1 MSPSSR
7 AIPQPMLGEKPRVAV
22 IYDGFPHY
30 RKGVIEELAASDTFD
45 YVFFGD
51 PVYRDP
57 SIKPYDFEPGIEVLR
72 TDSFSLG
79 PFHVQTKIL
88 NRLLRQRVS
97 HCIFLGNP
105 WFLSYW
111 ALTPLLRLLGKKVYF
126 WSHGWLSERE
136 PVLRRAVKELFFQL
150 PNGLLLYGCRARA
163 IGLSHGF
170 AASRLHVI
178 NNSLDYKSQKKI
190 FDGLREVSQGEL
202 RHSLQLPLER
212 KIIICTARVTQ
223 KCRFDL
229 LLDAAAEL
237 KAANQDP
244 YLLIVGD
251 GPERETLAAKASSMG
266 VAHQFRGACYDEVTL
281 AQLHKAADL
290 TVSPGKVG
298 LTAMHSMAYGTPVI
312 SHDDLDSQ
320 MPECEA
326 IVPGVTGDFF
336 AVNSSQD
343 LARAILKWFQEHP
356 EKPERACI
364 ERIEASFTPN
374 FQRRMIER
382 ALQGRMP

>member
-1 MSPSSR
+1 
-7 AIPQPMLGEKPRVAV
+7 
-22 IYDGFPHY
+22 
-30 RKGVIEELAASDTFD
+30 VIEELAASDTFD

-51 PVYRDP
+51 PIYRDP
-57 SIKPYDFEPGIEVLR
+57 SIKPYEFAPGIEVLR
-72 TDSFSLG
+72 TGSFSLG

-88 NRLLRQRVS
+88 NALLRRRVS

-126 WSHGWLSERE
+126 WSHGWLCERE
-136 PVLRRAVKELFFQL
+136 PVLRRVVKELFFQ
-150 PNGLLLYGCRARA
+150 LLYGCRARA
-163 IGLSHGF
+163 IGMSHGF
-170 AASRLHVI
+170 PASRLHVI
-178 NNSLDYKSQKKI
+178 NNSLDYEAQKKI
-190 FDGLREVSQGEL
+190 FDSLRDVSQGEL

-212 KIIICTARVTQ
+212 KIIICTARVTY

-229 LLDAAAEL
+229 LIQAAAEL
-237 KAANQDP
+237 RATNQDP
-244 YLLIVGD
+244 YLLIVGE
-251 GPERETLAAKASSMG
+251 GPERESLAAMARSLG
-266 VAHQFRGACYDEVTL
+266 VAHQFRGACYDEATL

-312 SHDDLDSQ
+312 SHDDFDNQ
-320 MPECEA
+320 MPEFEA

-343 LARAILKWFQEHP
+343 LSRAILKWVQEHP

-364 ERIEASFTPN
+364 ERIEAAFTPN

-382 ALQGRMP
+382 ALQGLVP